1 MPLPK
6 LKSVQKSAA
15 TFKYSIPGK
24 GLRFL
29 ERTRGPQDPKEYPI
43 TEAHREDFITEDPR
57 DSPIIEDYLKD
68 PNTENPKK
76 NPINEDYKKDNI
88 TKEYPITEEPKEG
101 PITEDPKENPSTH
114 KNASFLVMLYKIVG
128 GGDKL
133 SLIFFH
139 IKLKV
144 YSE

>member
-57 DSPIIEDYLKD
+57 DSPIIEDHLKD
-68 PNTENPKK
+68 PNTENPKE

-88 TKEYPITEEPKEG
+88 TKEY

-114 KNASFLVMLYKIVG
+114 KNASFLVMVYKIVG
-128 GGDKL
+128 GGDKF